1 VIRHA
6 ITRISIA
13 STVIGSFL
21 FAGVASAIDWN
32 ITGFVRQEIAYG
44 ISSQKNVNNIG
55 GDPFNDKIVGHTT
68 HAAYN
73 GLNALDG
80 TSVYVSPTAGAM
92 GLFEVGTA
100 WHGAATD
107 AQVAAAATINSGFQ
121 DYSFYGHKRNT
132 SESLTKAQW
141 EARAINTHPAGN
153 NTNSAVNCRF
163 GGKNA
168 AAAGS
173 MGLYGT
179 GDFIGVQCGANGLL
193 GSNMPVAEANRGH
206 GFRNAYGASLQAG
219 TYGIRDGATA
229 LTGAYDANGDDA
241 QTSAQGAAL
250 NEDRDWNMFNSRAEI
265 DIQAK
270 INRNWAAYVK
280 VRAYFDGTSM
290 LNGSDVTGG
299 DNFSQN
305 EYWYGGNGSPTEIYS
320 SDDFMVDLP
329 AAYVDWNSGP
339 LWVRAGVQTVAWG
352 EAYFFRVMDVANGL
366 DLRRHLTLGP
376 GAEEYQDSR
385 VASPGV
391 RVSYTFD
398 NGWEVDAFAQMWTP
412 TILPG
417 QNTAYSVV
425 PHNVTLDEGA
435 EYGDAEGSINYGF
448 KLTAPLT
455 DQFTAMFAWV
465 NRRDPNGYV
474 RYAEAP
480 EFHVG
485 AQGPTRSPN
494 ANRFCANEFNDTNN
508 LIQYLGMD
516 NSSYAAMPILQR
528 GTGHKTLN
536 QCGSP
541 LSPDPHAP
549 NSTEYWHDVAA
560 GRLDPLKA
568 LRVVVNEWPADWWA
582 TREMF
587 GFGDEYTVVDAQRT
601 IEGFHS
607 SFGGFRAWAT
617 REFARE
623 NVFVLGGNYVVNADA
638 DSFFDQLII
647 RGEVS
652 YTHDKKLTDLGLSF
666 DPTEK
671 DDIVSALVFEKYHR
685 ISDAFPATYMV
696 AQWMHR
702 TATDMFGRDLAGNGG
717 AKDLGAYINKTTGRF
732 NDKARTFN
740 GAKPVGND
748 NANYVVFAFQQPFP
762 NLVWRIDMAILVDV
776 AGGYLVQPGVRYRP
790 AANWQWD
797 LYANIIEA
805 PGGDNDTIMETIDY
819 ADEVFMRATYFF

>member
-1 VIRHA
+1 M
-6 ITRISIA
+6 
-13 STVIGSFL
+13 IGSLL

-44 ISSQKNVNNIG
+44 ISSHKNENNIG
-55 GDPFNDKIVGHTT
+55 GDPYNDKIVGHTT
-68 HAAYN
+68 HKAYN
-73 GLNALDG
+73 ADNYNDG
-80 TSVYVSPTAGAM
+80 TSVYVSPTNGAV
-92 GLFEVGTA
+92 GLFGTGQAVGATA
-100 WHGAATD
+100 PTAAQI
-107 AQVAAAATINSGFQ
+107 ALAKQINSGFGPN
-121 DYSFYGHKRNT
+121 YSFKTNT
-132 SESLTKAQW
+132 AETLTKAQYDAW
-141 EARAINTHPAGN
+141 SINVHRAGH
-153 NTNSAVNCRF
+153 NTNSAVNCRY
-163 GGKNA
+163 GGLNA
-168 AAAGS
+168 IAAGS
-173 MGLYGT
+173 TGLYGT
-179 GDFIGVQCGANGLL
+179 NDFLGVSCGATASAAQVLGGL
-193 GSNMPVAEANRGH
+193 GSNMTTAA
-206 GFRNAYGASLQAG
+206 GFGVGGNMA
-219 TYGIRDGATA
+219 GATLA
-229 LTGAYDANGDDA
+229 SADAANHADVR
-241 QTSAQGAAL
+241 SVQGAGL
-250 NEDRDWNMFNSRAEI
+250 NEDRDFNMFNTRAEL

-270 INRNWAAYVK
+270 FSRNLAAFVK
-280 VRAYFDGTSM
+280 VRAYFDGTSW
-290 LNGSDVTGG
+290 LEGSNVTGG

-305 EYWYGGNGSPTEIYS
+305 KYWYNGNGSPTEMYS
-320 SDDFMVDLP
+320 SDDFMLDLP
-329 AAYVDWNSGP
+329 AAYVDWNQGP
-339 LWVRAGVQTVAWG
+339 LWLRIGNQTIAWG

-385 VASPGV
+385 VASPGI
-391 RVSYTFD
+391 RLSYTFD
-398 NGWEVDAFAQMWTP
+398 NGWEIDAFAQMWSP

-417 QNTAYSVV
+417 KNTPYSVV
-425 PHNVTLDEGA
+425 PHSVTLDEGA
-435 EYGDAEGSINYGF
+435 EFDEAEGSINYGF

-480 EFHVG
+480 AYHQGANAVNKAGVG
-485 AQGPTRSPN
+485 MGSAGGFSKSTAN
-494 ANRFCANEFNDTNN
+494 ANRFCANENNDTNN
-508 LIQYLGMD
+508 LLG
-516 NSSYAAMPILQR
+516 NIGYRGFESSYAAMPTIL
-528 GTGHKTLN
+528 GGGHKTLN

-541 LSPDPHAP
+541 LAPDPHAP

-560 GRLDPLKA
+560 GRLDPVKA

-617 REFARE
+617 REFDRE
-623 NVFVLGGNYVVNADA
+623 NVFVIGGNYVVNASA

-652 YTHDKKLTDLGLSF
+652 YTHDKKMTDLGLSF
-666 DPTEK
+666 EPTEK
-671 DDIVSALVFEKYHR
+671 DDIVSALIFEKYHR
-685 ISDAFPATYMV
+685 ISSAFPATYMV

-740 GAKPVGND
+740 GAKPVGNS

-762 NLVWRIDMAILVDV
+762 DLVWRFDMAVLVDV
-776 AGGYLVQPGVRYRP
+776 AGGYLVQPGIRYRP

-797 LYANIIEA
+797 LYANVIES
-805 PGGDNDTIMETIDY
+805 PGGDNDTITETLDY
-819 ADEVFMRATYFF
+819 ADEVFIRATYFF

>member
-1 VIRHA
+1 MIRHA
-6 ITRISIA
+6 ITRILIA

-44 ISSQKNVNNIG
+44 ISSHKNVNNIG
-55 GDPFNDKIVGHTT
+55 GDPFNDQIVPHYT
-68 HAAYN
+68 HAAF
-73 GLNALDG
+73 NADNFSDG
-80 TSVYVSPTAGAM
+80 TSVYVSPTNGAI
-92 GLFEVGTA
+92 GLFGT
-100 WHGAATD
+100 GALKAGNTAPTA
-107 AQVAAAATINSGFQ
+107 AQIALAATINSGF
-121 DYSFYGHKRNT
+121 GPNWAHKTNT
-132 SESLTKAQW
+132 AESLTAAQW
-141 EARAINTHPAGN
+141 ATNNINVHQAGN
-153 NTNSAVNCRF
+153 NTNSSVNCRY
-163 GGKNA
+163 GGLNA
-168 AAAGS
+168 VNAGS
-173 MGLYGT
+173 TGLYGT
-179 GDFIGVQCGANGLL
+179 NDFIGVSCGGGANF
-193 GSNMPVAEANRGH
+193 S
-206 GFRNAYGASLQAG
+206 Q
-219 TYGIRDGATA
+219 
-229 LTGAYDANGDDA
+229 LTGGMGSKMTATGGNMAGDATDANHA
-241 QTSAQGAAL
+241 NVLSAQGAGL

-280 VRAYFDGTSM
+280 VRAVFDGTSL
-290 LNGSDVTGG
+290 LNGSNVTGG

-305 EYWYGGNGSPTEIYS
+305 EYWYNGNGSPTELYS
-320 SDDFMVDLP
+320 SDDFMLDLP
-329 AAYVDWNSGP
+329 AAYVDWNQGP
-339 LWVRAGVQTVAWG
+339 LWIRAGVQTIAWG
-352 EAYFFRVMDVANGL
+352 EAYFFRVMDIANAL

-391 RVSYTFD
+391 RVSYTFN
-398 NGWEVDAFAQMWTP
+398 NGWEIDAFAQMWTP

-417 QNTAYSVV
+417 SNTSYSVV
-425 PHNVTLDEGA
+425 PHNVTLDESD
-435 EYGDAEGSINYGF
+435 EYSDAEGSINYGF

-480 EFHVG
+480 AYHQGANAKGLAAVG
-485 AQGPTRSPN
+485 MGSAGGFSKSTAN
-494 ANRFCANEFNDTNN
+494 ANRFCANENNDTNN
-508 LIQYLGMD
+508 LLG
-516 NSSYAAMPILQR
+516 NIGYRGYESSYAAMPTIL
-528 GTGHKTLN
+528 GGGHKTLN

-541 LSPDPHAP
+541 LSPDPHAA

-560 GRLDPLKA
+560 GRLDPMKA

-587 GFGDEYTVVDAQRT
+587 GFGDEYTVVDAMRT

-607 SFGGFRAWAT
+607 SFGSFRAWAT

-652 YTHDKKLTDLGLSF
+652 YTHDKKMTDLGLSF

-685 ISDAFPATYMV
+685 ISNKFPATYMV

-717 AKDLGAYINKTTGRF
+717 AKDISAYVDTATGRF
-732 NDKARTFN
+732 NDKARAFN
-740 GAKPVGND
+740 GAKPVGSG

-762 NLVWRIDMAILVDV
+762 NLVWRVDMAILVDV

-797 LYANIIEA
+797 LYANIIES
-805 PGGDNDTIMETIDY
+805 PGGDNDTITETIDY

>member
-1 VIRHA
+1 MIRHA
-6 ITRISIA
+6 ITRISIFGA
-13 STVIGSFL
+13 IIGSLL
-21 FAGVASAIDWN
+21 FAGIASAVDWN
-32 ITGFVRQEIAYG
+32 ITGYVRQEIAYG
-44 ISSQKNVNNIG
+44 ISSNKNTNNIG
-55 GDPFNDKIVGHTT
+55 GDPYNDKIVGHST

-73 GLNALDG
+73 ASNALDG
-80 TSVYVSPTAGAM
+80 TSVYVSPTSGTI
-92 GLFEVGTA
+92 GLFGSGAVAGTTA
-100 WHGAATD
+100 PTAAEL
-107 AQVAAAATINSGFQ
+107 VLAASINSGFGTNYAHQ
-121 DYSFYGHKRNT
+121 KNT
-132 SESLTKAQW
+132 TETLTKAQYD
-141 EARAINTHPAGN
+141 ARVINIHAAGN
-153 NTNSAVNCRF
+153 NTNSPVNCRF
-163 GGKNA
+163 GGLNA
-168 AAAGS
+168 VGLGS
-173 MGLYGT
+173 TGLYGT
-179 GDFIGVQCGANGLL
+179 GDFIGVACGATNQL
-193 GSNMPVAEANRGH
+193 GSNMPVAAVNAGH
-206 GFRNAYGASLQAG
+206 AYRNAYGASLIAG
-219 TYGIRDGATA
+219 TYGITDGTHVMAGST
-229 LTGAYDANGDDA
+229 TDANKADVR
-241 QTSAQGAAL
+241 SAQGAAL
-250 NEDRDWNMFNSRAEI
+250 NEDRDFNMFNTRAEL

-270 INRNWAAYVK
+270 FSRNVAAFVK
-280 VRAYFDGTSM
+280 IRAYFDGTSW
-290 LNGSDVTGG
+290 LEGSNVTGG

-305 EYWYGGNGSPTEIYS
+305 KYWYNGNGSPTEMYS
-320 SDDFMVDLP
+320 SDDFMIDLP
-329 AAYVDWNSGP
+329 AAYVDWYDGP
-339 LWVRAGVQTVAWG
+339 LWLRIGNQTIAWG
-352 EAYFFRVMDVANGL
+352 EAYFFRVMDIANGL

-391 RVSYTFD
+391 RLSYTFD
-398 NGWEVDAFAQMWTP
+398 NGWEIDAFAQMWSP

-417 QNTAYSVV
+417 KNTAYSVV
-425 PHNVTLDEGA
+425 PHNVTLTEGA
-435 EYGDAEGSINYGF
+435 EFDDAEGSINYGF

-480 EFHVG
+480 AQHVG
-485 AQGPTRSPN
+485 ANGPTRSPN
-494 ANRFCANEFNDTNN
+494 ANRFCIGDYNDTNN

-516 NSSYAAMPILQR
+516 NSSFAAMPTIQ
-528 GTGHKTLN
+528 GGGHKTLN

-549 NSTEYWHDVAA
+549 NSTEYWHDVSA
-560 GRLDPLKA
+560 GRLDPMKA

-623 NVFVLGGNYVVNADA
+623 NIFVVGANYVVNADA

-652 YTHDKKLTDLGLSF
+652 YTHDKKITDLGLSF
-666 DPTEK
+666 DPTEV
-671 DDIVSALVFEKYHR
+671 DDIVSALIFEKYHR
-685 ISDAFPATYMV
+685 ISPAFPATYMV

-717 AKDLGAYINKTTGRF
+717 AKDFGAYIDKTTGRF

-740 GAKPVGND
+740 GAKPVGSG

-762 NLVWRIDMAILVDV
+762 DLIWRFDFAVLVDV
-776 AGGYLVQPGVRYRP
+776 AGGYLVQPGIRYRP

-797 LYANIIEA
+797 LYANVIES
-805 PGGDNDTIMETIDY
+805 PGGDNDTITETLDY
-819 ADEVFMRATYFF
+819 ADEVFIRATYFF

>member
-1 VIRHA
+1 MIRHA

-55 GDPFNDKIVGHTT
+55 GDRYNDQIVPHYT
-68 HAAYN
+68 HAAFN
-73 GLNALDG
+73 AANALDG
-80 TSVYVSPTAGAM
+80 TSVYVSPTNGAV
-92 GLFEVGTA
+92 GLFGTGAVAGTA
-100 WHGAATD
+100 APTT
-107 AQVAAAATINSGFQ
+107 AQKNLAKTINSGFGP
-121 DYSFYGHKRNT
+121 YWSHKTNT
-132 SESLTKAQW
+132 AESLTEAQW
-141 EARAINTHPAGN
+141 KANNINIHAAGN

-163 GGKNA
+163 GGINA
-168 AAAGS
+168 VHAGS
-173 MGLYGT
+173 TGLYGT
-179 GDFIGVQCGANGLL
+179 NDFIGVSCGGGANFSAL
-193 GSNMPVAEANRGH
+193 GGMGSQMTATGGNMNG
-206 GFRNAYGASLQAG
+206 
-219 TYGIRDGATA
+219 DAT
-229 LTGAYDANGDDA
+229 DANHSG
-241 QTSAQGAAL
+241 TVSAQGAGL

-265 DIQAK
+265 DIQGK
-270 INRNWAAYVK
+270 INRNWATYVK
-280 VRAYFDGTSM
+280 IRAYFDGTSM
-290 LNGSDVTGG
+290 LNGSNVTGG

-320 SDDFMVDLP
+320 SDDFMIDLP

-339 LWVRAGVQTVAWG
+339 LWIRAGVQTIAWG

-366 DLRRHLTLGP
+366 DLRRHLTIGP

-398 NGWEVDAFAQMWTP
+398 NGWEVDAFAQMWSP

-425 PHNVTLDEGA
+425 PHSVTLTEGDEFD
-435 EYGDAEGSINYGF
+435 DAQGSINYGF

-480 EFHVG
+480 AFHQGANSAAIAGVG
-485 AQGPTRSPN
+485 AGSAGGYSASALN
-494 ANRFCANEFNDTNN
+494 ANRFCANEYNDTNN
-508 LIQYLGMD
+508 LLGNIGYRGYED
-516 NSSYAAMPILQR
+516 SYAKMPTIL
-528 GTGHKTLN
+528 GGGHKTLN
-536 QCGSP
+536 HCGSP
-541 LSPDPHAP
+541 LAPDPHAP

-560 GRLDPLKA
+560 GRLDPMKA

-717 AKDLGAYINKTTGRF
+717 AKDIGAYVDKATGRF
-732 NDKARTFN
+732 NDKARQFN

-762 NLVWRIDMAILVDV
+762 NLVWRVDFAILVDV

>member
-1 VIRHA
+1 MIRHA
-6 ITRISIA
+6 ITRISIFGA
-13 STVIGSFL
+13 MIGSLL

-44 ISSQKNVNNIG
+44 ISSKKNENNIG
-55 GDPFNDKIVGHTT
+55 GDPYNDKIVGHTT

-73 GLNALDG
+73 AANATDL
-80 TSVYVSPTAGAM
+80 TSSYVSATAGAA
-92 GLFEVGTA
+92 GLFE
-100 WHGAATD
+100 AAYL
-107 AQVAAAATINSGFQ
+107 AGSSAADIAKAATINSGFQ
-121 DYSFYGHKRNT
+121 NYTGYGHKTNT
-132 SESLTKAQW
+132 AESLTKAQW
-141 EARAINTHPAGN
+141 EANAIYLHPAGG
-153 NTNSAVNCRF
+153 NTNSAVNCRY
-163 GGKNA
+163 GGLNA
-168 AAAGS
+168 VAAGS
-173 MGLYGT
+173 TGLYGT
-179 GDFIGVQCGANGLL
+179 NDFIGVSCGGAAGFAGSLSAL
-193 GSNMPVAEANRGH
+193 GSNMVATGGNM
-206 GFRNAYGASLQAG
+206 AG
-219 TYGIRDGATA
+219 STT
-229 LTGAYDANGDDA
+229 DANHADVR
-241 QTSAQGAAL
+241 SAQGAAL
-250 NEDRDWNMFNSRAEI
+250 NEDRDFNMFNTRAEL

-270 INRNWAAYVK
+270 FSRNLAAFVK
-280 VRAYFDGTSM
+280 VRAYFDGTSW
-290 LNGSDVTGG
+290 LEGSNVTGG

-305 EYWYGGNGSPTEIYS
+305 KYWYNGNGSPTEMYS
-320 SDDFMVDLP
+320 SDDFMLDLP
-329 AAYVDWNSGP
+329 AAYVDWNQGP
-339 LWVRAGVQTVAWG
+339 LWLRVGNQTIAWG

-385 VASPGV
+385 VASPGI
-391 RVSYTFD
+391 RLSYTFD
-398 NGWEVDAFAQMWTP
+398 NGWEIDAFAQMWSP

-417 QNTAYSVV
+417 KNTPYSVV
-425 PHNVTLDEGA
+425 PHSVTLSEGDEFS
-435 EYGDAEGSINYGF
+435 EAEGSINYGF

-480 EFHVG
+480 AFHQG
-485 AQGPTRSPN
+485 ANSATIAGKTGFSASAAN
-494 ANRFCANEFNDTNN
+494 ANRFCANEYNDTNN
-508 LIQYLGMD
+508 LLTNLGLQGAAA
-516 NSSYAAMPILQR
+516 SYAAMPTIL
-528 GTGHKTLN
+528 GGGHKTLN

-549 NSTEYWHDVAA
+549 NSTEYWHDVAG

-617 REFARE
+617 REFDRE
-623 NVFVLGGNYVVNADA
+623 NVFVIGGNYVVNADA

-652 YTHDKKLTDLGLSF
+652 YTHDKKMTDLGLSF

-671 DDIVSALVFEKYHR
+671 DDIVSALIFEKYHR
-685 ISDAFPATYMV
+685 ISSAFPATYMV

-717 AKDLGAYINKTTGRF
+717 AKDLGAYIDKTTGRF

-762 NLVWRIDMAILVDV
+762 DLVWRFDMAVLVDV

-797 LYANIIEA
+797 LYANVIES
-805 PGGDNDTIMETIDY
+805 PGGDNDTITETLDY
-819 ADEVFMRATYFF
+819 ADEVFIRATYFF